1 LPHGSDPQAPHRK
14 LTFFP
19 QQVNVSKTES
29 IIAAHPGK
37 SLEDLLAQK
46 IINADQKQQ
55 VINKPS
61 LTNQATQLEE
71 QLAQFKKLQGEFRT
85 KAQTD
90 RAEFEKS
97 STESRDKAIADALK
111 EQEEK
116 LVAQHQKELSDTLL
130 HLSQFLR
137 LAASRRAEDCDHSL
151 DENLAIE
158 GVLLG
163 VYTGDKAA
171 VDCILK
177 LTRGTND
184 TTVSVSNEPC
194 QTTCKHIVWHSLPTC
209 IEADNVFRSRPAE
222 GDCHRVQQAPRLR
235 CRARSRREPRNRP
248 DCGQRHSHR
257 DQGR

>member
-1 LPHGSDPQAPHRK
+1 MAPTLNRPIHHK
-14 LTFFP
+14 LTFP
-19 QQVNVSKTES
+19 LQQVNVSKTES

-61 LTNQATQLEE
+61 LTSQVTQLEE

-85 KAQTD
+85 KAQAD
-90 RAEFEKS
+90 RTEFEKS
-97 STESRDKAIADALK
+97 FTESRDKAIAVALK

-137 LAASRRAEDCDHSL
+137 LAASRRAEDCDHTL

-194 QTTCKHIVWHSLPTC
+194 QTTCEHLIPYDLCPFPSKLTRFPQSP
-209 IEADNVFRSRPAE
+209 S
-222 GDCHRVQQAPRLR
+222 
-235 CRARSRREPRNRP
+235 
-248 DCGQRHSHR
+248 
-257 DQGR
+257 